1 MDLGLSGLVSGLDWR
16 SLVDQLSD
24 AERIPQSR
32 LRIDQTNIAKQ
43 NTAYSAIQT
52 ALTALQTRV
61 QALNST
67 ALFDTRNT
75 TTSDD
80 SLATATAASGAT
92 IASYAFNVT
101 QIATAAKQVGTS
113 GVGYSLNA
121 TNDVSGLLVSTAPF
135 ATAVTAGTIT
145 VNGQQITIAAGD
157 TLQAVF
163 DNIQAVT
170 GSEVTGSYD
179 STTDRITLSSTNP
192 IILGSATD
200 TSNFLQAAKLNN
212 NNSGTVTSATQLG
225 VVKMS
230 GALSSA
236 NFTTPIADGGSGT
249 GEFKINGVSITFET
263 ADTVT
268 GLLKRIND
276 SAAGVTASYDTVN
289 DRFVLANKVTGD
301 IGVALEDVA
310 GNFLEATG
318 LSAGT
323 LSRGRN
329 LLYTVDGGGQMVSQT
344 NTITET
350 SSGITGLSVTALATG
365 ASNITVG
372 SDTAVIKTAINDF
385 IAEYNKVQSIIDAQ
399 TASTTDSKG
408 KVTAGVLANESDAD
422 DIGTRLR
429 RAVTGEVTG
438 EVTGL
443 TAALNQLEDLGIL
456 SNGTNNSIKL
466 DSETKLDKALAENL
480 TTVRNIFANSTN
492 GLAGKLDTYLEAVIG
507 DTGSLVTRQ
516 DNNTKQ
522 SAAIDVQIADL
533 ERIVLSNRE
542 RMLQS
547 FIAMETAQSNANQQM
562 NFLNQRFGTSSAK

>member
-1 MDLGLSGLVSGLDWR
+1 MADLGLSGLVSGLDWR
-16 SLVDQLSD
+16 TLVDSLSD
-24 AERIPQSR
+24 AERIPQTR
-32 LRIDQTNIAKQ
+32 LRADQTTSARQ
-43 NTAYSAIQT
+43 NTAYAAIQT
-52 ALTALQTRV
+52 ALTSLQTRV

-67 ALFDTRNT
+67 ELFDTRT
-75 TTSDD
+75 ATTSDE
-80 SLATATAASGAT
+80 STATATAAAGAT

-121 TNDVSGLLVSTAPF
+121 TNDVSGLLVSNAPF
-135 ATAVTAGTIT
+135 ATAVTAGTFT
-145 VNGQQITIAAGD
+145 VNGQQITIATGD

-170 GSEVTGSYD
+170 GSEVTASYD
-179 STTDRITLSSTNP
+179 SVTDRITLSSANP

-200 TSNFLQAAKLNN
+200 TSNFPQAAKLNN
-212 NNSGTVTSATQLG
+212 NASGTVTSATQLG
-225 VVKMS
+225 VVKLS
-230 GALSSA
+230 GDLISA
-236 NFTTPIADGGSGT
+236 NFATPVTDGGSGT
-249 GEFKINGVSITFET
+249 GEFRINGVSITFTT

-268 GLLKRIND
+268 GVLKRIND

-301 IGVALEDVA
+301 IGVALEDVS
-310 GNFLEATG
+310 GNFLEASG
-318 LSAGT
+318 LTTGT
-323 LSRGRN
+323 LSRGKN

-350 SSGITGLSVTALATG
+350 SSGITGLSVTAVTTG
-365 ASNITVG
+365 ASTITVG
-372 SDTAVIKTAINDF
+372 SDSATIKTAINDF

-408 KVTAGVLANESDAD
+408 KVTAGILATDGDAD

-429 RAVTGEVTG
+429 RAVTGEVA
-438 EVTGL
+438 GL
-443 TAALNQLEDLGIL
+443 STALNQLEDLGIL
-456 SNGTNNSIKL
+456 SNGTDNSIKL

-480 TTVRNIFANSTN
+480 TTVRNIFAHTTN
-492 GLAGKLDTYLEAVIG
+492 GLAGKLDTYLDAVIG
-507 DTGSLVTRQ
+507 DDGSLVTRQ
-516 DNNTKQ
+516 TNNTKQ

-542 RMLQS
+542 RMLAS
-547 FIAMETAQSNANQQM
+547 FIAMETAQANANQQL
-562 NFLNQRFGTSSAK
+562 NFLSQRFGTTASS

>member
-16 SLVDQLSD
+16 ALVDQLSA

-32 LRIDQTNIAKQ
+32 LRLDQTNIAKQ
-43 NTAYSAIQT
+43 NTAYAAIQT

-75 TTSDD
+75 TTSDE
-80 SLATATAASGAT
+80 SLATATAASGTT
-92 IASYAFNVT
+92 IGSYAFNIS
-101 QIATAAKQVGTS
+101 QLATAARQVGTS
-113 GVGYSLNA
+113 GAGNSLSA
-121 TNDVSGLLVSTAPF
+121 TNDVSGLVLSNAAF
-135 ATAVTAGTIT
+135 STAVTPGMFT
-145 VNGQQITIAAGD
+145 VNGKQITIAPGD

-170 GSEVTGSYD
+170 GSEVTASYD
-179 STTDRITLSSTNP
+179 SVTDAITLSSTNP

-212 NNSGTVTSATQLG
+212 NSTGTITSATQLG
-225 VVKMS
+225 VVKLT
-230 GALSSA
+230 GALSAA

-249 GEFKINGVSITFET
+249 GEFRINGVSITFET

-310 GNFLEATG
+310 GNFLEAAG
-318 LSAGT
+318 LSVGT
-323 LSRGRN
+323 LARGQN

-365 ASNITVG
+365 ASTITVG

-408 KVTAGVLANESDAD
+408 KVTAGVLANEGDAD

-438 EVTGL
+438 L
-443 TAALNQLEDLGIL
+443 TAVLNQLEDMGIL
-456 SNGTNNSIKL
+456 SNGTDNSIKL
-466 DSETKLDKALAENL
+466 DNETKFDKALAENL
-480 TTVRNIFANSTN
+480 TTVRNLFADTTN
-492 GLAGKLDTYLEAVIG
+492 GLAGKLDTYLKTVIG
-507 DTGSLVTRQ
+507 EEGSLVTRQ
-516 DNNTKQ
+516 ANNTKQ
-522 SAAIDVQIADL
+522 SADIDFQIADL
-533 ERIVLSNRE
+533 ERIVLSNRD

-562 NFLNQRFGTSSAK
+562 NFLNQRFGTGSAK

>member
-1 MDLGLSGLVSGLDWR
+1 MADLGLSGLVSGLDWR
-16 SLVDQLSD
+16 ALVDSLSD
-24 AERIPQSR
+24 AERIPQTR
-32 LRIDQTNIAKQ
+32 LRADQTTIARQ
-43 NTAYSAIQT
+43 NTAYAAIQT
-52 ALTALQTRV
+52 ALTSLQTRV

-67 ALFDTRNT
+67 DLFDTRT
-75 TTSDD
+75 ATTSDE
-80 SLATATAASGAT
+80 STASATAAAGAT

-121 TNDVSGLLVSTAPF
+121 TNDVSGLVVSDAPF
-135 ATAVTAGTIT
+135 ATAVTAGTFT

-157 TLQAVF
+157 TLQMVF

-170 GSEVTGSYD
+170 GSEVTASYD
-179 STTDRITLSSTNP
+179 SLTDKITLASANP

-212 NNSGTVTSATQLG
+212 NATGTVTSATQLG
-225 VVKMS
+225 VVKLS

-249 GEFKINGVSITFET
+249 GEFRINGVSITFT
-263 ADTVT
+263 TTDTVT
-268 GLLKRIND
+268 GVLKRIND

-301 IGVALEDVA
+301 IGVALEDVS
-310 GNFLEATG
+310 GNFLEAAG
-318 LSAGT
+318 LTTGT
-323 LSRGRN
+323 LSRGKN

-350 SSGITGLSVTALATG
+350 SSGIAGLSVTAVTTG
-365 ASNITVG
+365 DSTITVG
-372 SDTAVIKTAINDF
+372 SDSATIKTAITDF

-408 KVTAGVLANESDAD
+408 KVTAGILATDGDAD

-429 RAVTGEVTG
+429 RAVTGEVA
-438 EVTGL
+438 GL
-443 TAALNQLEDLGIL
+443 SAALNQLEDLGIL
-456 SNGTNNSIKL
+456 SNGADNSIKL
-466 DSETKLDKALAENL
+466 NSETKLDKALAENL
-480 TTVRNIFANSTN
+480 TTVRNIFAHTTN

-507 DTGSLVTRQ
+507 DDGSLVTRQ
-516 DNNTKQ
+516 TNNTKQ

-542 RMLQS
+542 RMLAS
-547 FIAMETAQSNANQQM
+547 FIAMETAQANANQQL
-562 NFLNQRFGTSSAK
+562 NFLSQRFGTTASS

>member
-145 VNGQQITIAAGD
+145 VNGHQITIAAGD

-179 STTDRITLSSTNP
+179 SSTDRIMLSSTNP

-310 GNFLEATG
+310 GNFLEAAG

-329 LLYTVDGGGQMVSQT
+329 LLYPVDGGGQMVSQT

-429 RAVTGEVTG
+429 RAVTG

>member
-145 VNGQQITIAAGD
+145 VNGHQITIAAGD

-179 STTDRITLSSTNP
+179 SSTDRIMLSSTNP

-438 EVTGL
+438 L

>member
-438 EVTGL
+438 L

-456 SNGTNNSIKL
+456 SNGTN
-466 DSETKLDKALAENL
+466 E
-480 TTVRNIFANSTN
+480 
-492 GLAGKLDTYLEAVIG
+492 
-507 DTGSLVTRQ
+507 TRQ
-516 DNNTKQ
+516 SSRRKPDHGQKHFRKLHQRPSWKTRYLSGSRHRRHRLARD
-522 SAAIDVQIADL
+522 SAGQQHQAISGD
-533 ERIVLSNRE
+533 
-542 RMLQS
+542 
-547 FIAMETAQSNANQQM
+547 
-562 NFLNQRFGTSSAK
+562 

>member
-1 MDLGLSGLVSGLDWR
+1 MADLGLSGLVSGLDWR
-16 SLVDQLSD
+16 ALVDSLSD
-24 AERIPQSR
+24 AERIPQTR
-32 LRIDQTNIAKQ
+32 LRADQTTIARQ

-52 ALTALQTRV
+52 ALTSLQTRV

-67 ALFDTRNT
+67 ELFDTR
-75 TTSDD
+75 
-80 SLATATAASGAT
+80 TATT
-92 IASYAFNVT
+92 FNVT

-121 TNDVSGLLVSTAPF
+121 TNDVSGLLVSSAPF
-135 ATAVTAGTIT
+135 ATAVTAGTFT

-157 TLQAVF
+157 TLQMVF

-170 GSEVTGSYD
+170 GSEVTASYD
-179 STTDRITLSSTNP
+179 SLTDRITLSSANP

-225 VVKMS
+225 VVKLS

-236 NFTTPIADGGSGT
+236 NFTTPIADGGTGT
-249 GEFKINGVSITFET
+249 GEFKINGVSITFTT

-268 GLLKRIND
+268 GVLKRIND

-310 GNFLEATG
+310 GNFLEAAG
-318 LSAGT
+318 LTTGT
-323 LSRGRN
+323 LSRGKN

-350 SSGITGLSVTALATG
+350 SSGITGLSVTAVATG
-365 ASNITVG
+365 ASTITVG
-372 SDTAVIKTAINDF
+372 SDAAVIKTAINDF

-408 KVTAGVLANESDAD
+408 KVTAGILATDGDAD

-429 RAVTGEVTG
+429 RAVTGEI
-438 EVTGL
+438 TGL
-443 TAALNQLEDLGIL
+443 SAALNQLEDLGIL
-456 SNGTNNSIKL
+456 SNGTDNTIKL
-466 DSETKLDKALAENL
+466 DSETKLDKALTENL
-480 TTVRNIFANSTN
+480 TTVRNIFADTTN
-492 GLAGKLDTYLEAVIG
+492 GLAGKLEDYLEAVIG
-507 DTGSLVTRQ
+507 DEGSLVTRQ
-516 DNNTKQ
+516 SNNTKQ

-547 FIAMETAQSNANQQM
+547 FIAMETAQANANQQLS
-562 NFLNQRFGTSSAK
+562 FLNQRFGNTAK

>member
-1 MDLGLSGLVSGLDWR
+1 M
-16 SLVDQLSD
+16 DQLSD

-145 VNGQQITIAAGD
+145 VNGHQITIAAGD

-179 STTDRITLSSTNP
+179 SSTDRIMLSSTNP

-310 GNFLEATG
+310 GNFLEAAG

-408 KVTAGVLANESDAD
+408 KVTAGVLANEGDAD

-429 RAVTGEVTG
+429 RAVTG

>member
-145 VNGQQITIAAGD
+145 VNGHQITIAAGD

-179 STTDRITLSSTNP
+179 SSTDRIMLSSTNP

-310 GNFLEATG
+310 GNFLEAAG

-429 RAVTGEVTG
+429 RAVTG

>member
-145 VNGQQITIAAGD
+145 VNGHQITIAAGD

-438 EVTGL
+438 L

>member
-16 SLVDQLSD
+16 ALVDQLSN
-24 AERIPQSR
+24 AERIPQTR
-32 LRIDQTNIAKQ
+32 LRSDQSTIAKQ
-43 NTAYSAIQT
+43 NTAYSAIQG
-52 ALTALQTRV
+52 ALETLQTRV
-61 QALNST
+61 RALNST

-75 TTSDD
+75 TTSDE
-80 SLATATAASGAT
+80 SLATATASPGAT

-101 QIATAAKQVGTS
+101 QIATAAKQVGAS

-121 TNDVSGLLVSTAPF
+121 TNDVSGLLVSSSPF
-135 ATAVTAGTIT
+135 ATAVKAGVFT
-145 VNGQQITIAAGD
+145 VNGHQITIAAGD

-163 DNIQAVT
+163 DNIQAAT
-170 GSEVTGSYD
+170 GSEVTASYD
-179 STTDRITLSSTNP
+179 SGTDTITLSSTNP

-212 NNSGTVTSATQLG
+212 NDTGTVTSATQLG
-225 VVKMS
+225 VVKLT

-236 NFTTPIADGGSGT
+236 NFSTPIADGGTGT
-249 GEFKINGVSITFET
+249 GEFRINGVSITFET

-268 GLLKRIND
+268 AVLKRIND

-301 IGVALEDVA
+301 IGVALEDVS
-310 GNFLEATG
+310 GNFLQATG
-318 LSAGT
+318 LSGGA
-323 LSRGRN
+323 LSRGKN

-365 ASNITVG
+365 TSTITVG
-372 SDTAVIKTAINDF
+372 SDTAVIKTAITDF
-385 IAEYNKVQSIIDAQ
+385 ITEYNKVQSIIDAQ

-408 KVTAGVLANESDAD
+408 KVTAGILANEGDAD

-438 EVTGL
+438 L
-443 TAALNQLEDLGIL
+443 TSALNQLEDLGIL
-456 SNGTNNSIKL
+456 SNGTDNSIKL

-480 TTVRNIFANSTN
+480 TTVRNIFADTTN
-492 GLAGKLDTYLEAVIG
+492 GLAKKLDTYLEAVIG
-507 DTGSLVTRQ
+507 EGGSLVTRQ
-516 DNNTKQ
+516 SNNTKQ
-522 SAAIDVQIADL
+522 SAAMDVQIADL
-533 ERIVLSNRE
+533 ERIVLSNRD

-547 FIAMETAQSNANQQM
+547 FIAMETAQANANQQLS
-562 NFLNQRFGTSSAK
+562 FLSQRFGTSTTK

>member
-145 VNGQQITIAAGD
+145 VNGHQITIAAGD

-179 STTDRITLSSTNP
+179 SSTDRIMLSSTNP

-310 GNFLEATG
+310 GNFLEAAG

-408 KVTAGVLANESDAD
+408 KVTAGVLANEGDAD

-429 RAVTGEVTG
+429 RAVTG

>member
-438 EVTGL
+438 L

>member
-179 STTDRITLSSTNP
+179 SSTDRIMLSSTNP

-408 KVTAGVLANESDAD
+408 KVTAGVLANEGDAD

-429 RAVTGEVTG
+429 RAVTG

>member
-145 VNGQQITIAAGD
+145 VNGHQITIAAGD

-179 STTDRITLSSTNP
+179 SSTDRIMLSSTNP

-310 GNFLEATG
+310 GNFLEAAG

-350 SSGITGLSVTALATG
+350 RSGITGLSVTALATG

-408 KVTAGVLANESDAD
+408 KVTAGVLANEGDAD

-429 RAVTGEVTG
+429 RAVTG